1 MRLLTQ
7 ASAEQWLART
17 GLTCLKFGRQGE
29 PQVRTIKFNAAD
41 CSLFWNSDSKKKDP
55 LLLSQVMRARF
66 AVASVCAQV
75 TAAQVQN
82 FNIGQRS
89 PLFDKFQPKC
99 ARLLAARV
107 APSLM
112 LCAGTRS
119 WLA

>member
-17 GLTCLKFGRQGE
+17 GLTCLKVGRQGE

-55 LLLSQVMRARF
+55 LLLNQVVRAFCCCFR
-66 AVASVCAQV
+66 VCAGDSGAGTELQHRPTIAAVRQV
-75 TAAQVQN
+75 PAQV
-82 FNIGQRS
+82 R
-89 PLFDKFQPKC
+89 
-99 ARLLAARV
+99 ALLAGRV